1 MLSGLLRRWVTR
13 SFYSSRATVSF
24 RNSPLQHVV
33 SYDEKDTTAMTLNA
47 ALGYMGLHED
57 FQEEMYQEIMA
68 VMPTEED
75 FVSISLRQN

>member
-1 MLSGLLRRWVTR
+1 MLNSLIHRWVTR
-13 SFYSSRATVSF
+13 LFYSSRATVSF
-24 RNSPLQHVV
+24 RNSPLQRVV

-57 FQEEMYQEIMA
+57 FQEEMYQEVMD

-75 FVSISLRQN
+75 FVSISLKQN